1 MGHIVVD
8 HKEEVYRV
16 LAERLNSNP
25 VGAPVNEVLM
35 KILHRLYTES
45 EAMVG
50 SKFPM
55 VPMKLD
61 KIAGITGLAEEE
73 LLHIL
78 ENMAPKGL
86 VLDLPLQDGTYYM
99 LAPMMV
105 GFFEFTFMR
114 VREEIDMKELAEL
127 FTLYI
132 ETPGVWEEF
141 FGEGNTKLVRSM
153 VYESLIP
160 AVVDTEVLDY
170 ERASEIIRKSGGG
183 ALAMCACR
191 HRASH
196 LGKSCEAGGP
206 IKDVC
211 TSLGPSAHWLVRRG
225 IAKPATVDE
234 LLRVLENTT
243 ELGLVHTADNV
254 LTQPTFLCH
263 CCGCCCVALHPA
275 IGKDKLPVQP
285 SNFMPAL
292 DKDSCVGCGTCAN
305 SCQIKI
311 ITMRDDGSGAEVPE
325 FDKERCLGCG
335 VCVATCPSGALTMS
349 RRAEIYVPPENKT
362 ELLARIARERGKVK

>member
-1 MGHIVVD
+1 MGHLGVD
-8 HKEEVYRV
+8 NKEQIYRI

-25 VGAPVNEVLM
+25 VGAPVNETLM

-61 KIAGITGLAEEE
+61 KIASITGLEEKE
-73 LLHIL
+73 LLPIL
-78 ENMAPKGL
+78 ESMAPKGL
-86 VLDLPLQDGTYYM
+86 VLDLSLQDGTYYM
-99 LAPMMV
+99 LAPMMI

-127 FTLYI
+127 FTLYL

-141 FGEGNTKLVRSM
+141 FGGNTKLIRSM

-160 AVVDTEVLDY
+160 AMVDTEVLDY
-170 ERASEIIRKSGGG
+170 ERASQVIRNSGGG
-183 ALAMCACR
+183 ALSMCACR

-206 IKDVC
+206 IEDVC
-211 TSLGPSAHWLVRRG
+211 TTLGSSAQWLVSRG
-225 IAKPATVDE
+225 MARPATVDE
-234 LLRVLENTT
+234 LLRVLDQTT
-243 ELGLVHTADNV
+243 KLGLVHTVDNI
-254 LTQPTFLCH
+254 LTQPTVICH
-263 CCGCCCVALHPA
+263 CCGCCCVALHPS
-275 IGKDKLPVQP
+275 IGKNQLPAQP

-292 DKDSCVGCGTCAN
+292 DRDSCVGCGTCAN
-305 SCQIKI
+305 SCQIKV

-325 FDKERCLGCG
+325 FNKELCLGCG
-335 VCVATCPSGALTMS
+335 VCAASCPSGALTMS
-349 RRAEIYVPPENKT
+349 RRPEIYVPHENKT
-362 ELLARIARERGKVK
+362 ELLVRIAKERGKM

>member
-8 HKEEVYRV
+8 HKEEVFGV
-16 LAERLNSNP
+16 LADRLNSNP

-35 KILHRLYTES
+35 QILHRLYTES

-61 KIAGITGLAEEE
+61 KIASITGMEEE
-73 LLHIL
+73 GLLQTL
-78 ENMAPKGL
+78 DNMANKGL
-86 VLDLPLQDGTYYM
+86 VLDLPLRDGTYYM
-99 LAPMMV
+99 LAPMMI

-114 VREEIDMKELAEL
+114 VREEIDMKDLAEL

-141 FGEGNTKLVRSM
+141 FGDGNTKLIRSM

-160 AVVDTEVLDY
+160 AAVDTEVLDY
-170 ERASEIIRKSGGG
+170 ERASKIIRKSGGG

-196 LGKSCEAGGP
+196 LGKSCEVGGP
-206 IKDVC
+206 IEDVC
-211 TSLGPSAHWLVRRG
+211 TSLGTSAQWLVRRG
-225 IAKPATVDE
+225 IGRPATVDE
-234 LLRVLENTT
+234 LLRVLDQTT
-243 ELGLVHTADNV
+243 KLGLVHLADNV

-263 CCGCCCVALHPA
+263 CCGCCCVALHPS
-275 IGKDKLPVQP
+275 IGKNKLPAQP
-285 SNFMPAL
+285 SNFMPSL
-292 DKDSCVGCGTCAN
+292 DRDSCVGCGTCAD
-305 SCQIKI
+305 SCQIKVI
-311 ITMRDDGSGAEVPE
+311 SIRDDGNGVEVPE
-325 FDKERCLGCG
+325 FDKEHCLGCG
-335 VCVATCPSGALTMS
+335 VCAAFCPSGALTMS
-349 RRAEIYVPPENKT
+349 RRPEIYVPHENKT
-362 ELLARIARERGKVK
+362 ELLVRIAKERGKI